1 MSTNKPD
8 PVVHMSELEK
18 QKLELKLEMEKL
30 RGEILRWMLVQ
41 TLTLV
46 GAMTA
51 LKLFG

>member
-1 MSTNKPD
+1 MSTTPD

-18 QKLELKLEMEKL
+18 FEQRFDLKLERLENK
-30 RGEILRWMLVQ
+30 ILRLMLAQ

-46 GAMTA
+46 GAMAA